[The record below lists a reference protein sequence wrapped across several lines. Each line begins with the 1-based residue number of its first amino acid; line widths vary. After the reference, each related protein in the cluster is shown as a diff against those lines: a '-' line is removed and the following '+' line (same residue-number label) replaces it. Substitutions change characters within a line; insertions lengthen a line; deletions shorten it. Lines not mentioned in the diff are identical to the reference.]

1 MGCKQAGEL
10 KQTKLFVTTGKPF
23 VTDVI
28 IIQKTGQV
36 CFDWAI
42 EVSMPERCAV
52 EGTLSHDE
60 GDVAITF
67 TARQCDFKPQDQEN
81 HTVLLNGN

>member
-1 MGCKQAGEL
+1 
-10 KQTKLFVTTGKPF
+10 
-23 VTDVI
+23 
-28 IIQKTGQV
+28 
-36 CFDWAI
+36 
-42 EVSMPERCAV
+42 MPDMCAV
-52 EGTLSHDE
+52 EGTLAHDG